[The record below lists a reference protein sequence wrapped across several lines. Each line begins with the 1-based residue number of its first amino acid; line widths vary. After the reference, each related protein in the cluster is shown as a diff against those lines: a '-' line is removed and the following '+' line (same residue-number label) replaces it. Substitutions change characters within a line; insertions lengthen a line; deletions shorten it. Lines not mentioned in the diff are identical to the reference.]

1 MKKNWP
7 TFALISVVVLWGL
20 SFSMTKP
27 LLDYMGV
34 FTFLTYRFLIGG
46 ISLLAFLLVTR
57 RFTMNKRLL
66 SEGVL
71 AGLLLFSAFVL
82 HTLGLKYTSIS
93 KNAFIVGSS
102 VIFIPLIKI
111 IAYKIKQGLSQWL
124 QVLLAAGGLAL
135 ITLNGPGGSINFGDT
150 VSLAGTLIFAYYTL
164 FIETKIKNH
173 RPLVFTAVQLLVVG
187 LLSFTFMTLFE
198 TPVVPHSSF
207 DLISILLMGIIL
219 TGFAYVVANICQGKL
234 SALHV
239 TIIYTLEPLFASIF
253 GWVLLSEYISANT
266 YIGAVLILMS
276 MLIPSFKYG
285 KIKPVKA

>member
-66 SEGVL
+66 TEGIL

-187 LLSFTFMTLFE
+187 LLSFGFMTLFE
-198 TPVVPHSSF
+198 TPVVPYSSF